1 MSRGRWASGQRDEV
15 GFPPVIQLLVPMG
28 LGPVPQHLFQSTL
41 GKTPLDPVHR
51 ALGRI
56 QGLGHPGSGP
66 ARISLQ

>member
-1 MSRGRWASGQRDEV
+1 MPWGRWAAGQRDEV
-15 GFPPVIQLLVPMG
+15 GFPPVIQLPVPVR
-28 LGPVPQHLFQSTL
+28 LGPVLQHPFQSTL